1 MCAYVHCTDFGVG
14 YKTARSLF
22 CRIRVG
28 LMSRARSLCRVHSTF
43 LTLSAFDMLN
53 YDTRHRPFVKGG
65 HSLWVR
71 RISLQWW
78 GQPGHRA
85 VV

>member
-1 MCAYVHCTDFGVG
+1 MCAYVHCTDFAVG

-28 LMSRARSLCRVHSTF
+28 LMSQARSLCRVRSTF

-53 YDTRHRPFVKGG
+53 YDTRHRPFVEGG
-65 HSLWVR
+65 HY
-71 RISLQWW
+71 
-78 GQPGHRA
+78 G
-85 VV
+85 